1 MIKPSSIEPDVELR
15 DVLQALN
22 IHVETVNGSQE
33 KVDVYGDWERP
44 TNELPTDFIVV
55 YKNGTIGGIGMDVDY
70 ASGYIMVSLYS
81 KMNDDGSIKKNRTKK
96 LLKQID
102 DLFLDKQ
109 IPDDDPI
116 LDDKIYEK
124 YKPIIT
130 DNYIFKHDAQRFIT
144 PTTPNQ
150 TSGYSVTTLNLMWHT
165 RNNFNSE

>member
-22 IHVETVNGSQE
+22 IHVETVNGSRE
-33 KVDVYGDWERP
+33 KVDVYGDWERS
-44 TNELPTDFIVV
+44 TNDLPTDFIVV
-55 YKNGTIGGIGMDVDY
+55 YKNGTIGGVGMEVDY

-81 KMNDDGSIKKNRTKK
+81 KMNDDGSVKKNRTKK
-96 LLKQID
+96 LLSQID
-102 DLFLDKQ
+102 EIFIERIKDPETNQVTEHYKNLVTDK
-109 IPDDDPI
+109 
-116 LDDKIYEK
+116 YVYK
-124 YKPIIT
+124 Y
-130 DNYIFKHDAQRFIT
+130 DAQRFIT

>member
-33 KVDVYGDWERP
+33 KVDVYGDWERS
-44 TNELPTDFIVV
+44 TNDLPTDFIVV
-55 YKNGTIGGIGMDVDY
+55 YKNGTIGGVGMEVDY

-81 KMNDDGSIKKNRTKK
+81 KMNDDGSVKKNRTKK
-96 LLKQID
+96 LLSQID
-102 DLFLDKQ
+102 EIFIERIKDPETNQVTEHYKNLVTDK
-109 IPDDDPI
+109 
-116 LDDKIYEK
+116 YVYK
-124 YKPIIT
+124 Y
-130 DNYIFKHDAQRFIT
+130 DAQRFIT